1 MTNLPSLV
9 TSPLPHRTSPVRSAN
24 IRLLEM
30 KMARKRMA
38 APKWTR
44 SLDRCANSAGQR
56 IVIERRE
63 EEASPEILQDA
74 SEVRK
79 HSS

>member
-1 MTNLPSLV
+1 
-9 TSPLPHRTSPVRSAN
+9 
-24 IRLLEM
+24 M
-30 KMARKRMA
+30 KMARKRMV

-63 EEASPEILQDA
+63 KEEEKGEREREVSPEILQDA

>member
-9 TSPLPHRTSPVRSAN
+9 TSPLLHRTSPVRSAN

-30 KMARKRMA
+30 KMA

-63 EEASPEILQDA
+63 GEKEEASPEILQDA